1 MKSKTPGVIVAC
13 TGTVLAAAAI
23 IGLTATAQEY
33 VLGRERDV
41 AIEIH
46 DLKSDFSRVKADLDT
61 RFSLIEADLD
71 TRFSLIEADLETN
84 IAEQRERQL
93 EFSQRIFALEDGQNA
108 IKTVQQQ
115 ILMNMV
121 TQEDLE
127 EAIGSALD
135 EKLDQKLDQAF
146 AKILLEIQNQSK
158 EPE

>member
-46 DLKSDFSRVKADLDT
+46 DLKSDFSRVK
-61 RFSLIEADLD
+61 ADLD